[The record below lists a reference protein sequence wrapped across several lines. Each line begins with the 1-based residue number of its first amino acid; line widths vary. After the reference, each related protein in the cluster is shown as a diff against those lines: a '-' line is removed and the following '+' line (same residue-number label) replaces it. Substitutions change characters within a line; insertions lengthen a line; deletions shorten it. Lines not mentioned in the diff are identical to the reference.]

1 MCELN
6 ISEIVKSLETKQSNP
21 KDFFRQLQNILR
33 DDKFDLV
40 LENYTKGKDVDFV
53 ETAYDAITNGDDV
66 FLVTHV
72 LEKVV
77 KYSIYK
83 KDSLY
88 SLLEKI
94 NQLMKNDMASG
105 MQYNVISQVAKKDP
119 GFAESFLSFLMN
131 KNEDWSLGY
140 RSAIYTVLFERN
152 QNKIFSEVAHLS
164 SEEAENPQIIAIQFF
179 GKIKYEKLSKDKL
192 HEVFTILEK
201 LRQNKNSAL
210 DVQIIHALKSL
221 VYQSS
226 EFEKIIYEY
235 MNYNDDNVRYQL
247 SHLLFLVCSDYS
259 DKQWFKDLLFS
270 FKNISFKYGG
280 TIQNISM
287 VLNQLLSDK
296 KHKNMI
302 IDFVF
307 EWLLNSDLSDNSS
320 ELKFFSDFI
329 SHKEVA
335 DTLLTLG
342 LNHDDYRINKSMSSF
357 ISSEIEFDVAILKN
371 FDVDDYI
378 YIIRKVLGYFYSFE
392 DTGRLLFSI
401 LKTEDLDEN
410 IINTIKD
417 VLINFVGKVYPVDT
431 KDFAEKILENKKYNE
446 IQTKVAKDIL
456 ATLEKREKLYE
467 SLERPLEVKPLT
479 KEARLVANAEYQLI
493 QKAYKEGEKI
503 SVLSSLA
510 SKFYIKYGKGS
521 FSYFNGA
528 YQDPMHMK
536 SISHSMSIPNSE
548 RTNPVDAAMERYMFK
563 IARRGEL

>member
-1 MCELN
+1 MSELN
-6 ISEIVKSLETKQSNP
+6 ILNIVKSLKDKQKNL
-21 KDFFRQLQNILR
+21 KDFFRQIQDILR

-40 LENYTKGKDVDFV
+40 LEEYVKENDIDFFKM
-53 ETAYDAITNGDDV
+53 AYDAIENGNDV
-66 FLVTHV
+66 FLICHA
-72 LEKVV
+72 LEKLA
-77 KYSIYK
+77 KYSAYSTN
-83 KDSLY
+83 SLY

-105 MQYNVISQVAKKDP
+105 MQYNITSQVAKKDP

-131 KNEDWSLGY
+131 KNEDWSLGHS
-140 RSAIYTVLFERN
+140 SAIYTVLFERN
-152 QNKIFSEVAHLS
+152 QNKIFSEVVHLS
-164 SEEAENPQIIAIQFF
+164 TEEAENLQIIAVQFF
-179 GKIKYEKLSKDKL
+179 GKIIYEKLNKDKL

-201 LRQNKNSAL
+201 LRQNKNFAL

-221 VYQSS
+221 VYHSS

-235 MNYNDDNVRYQL
+235 MNYNDDNIRYQL

-259 DKQWFKDLLFS
+259 DKQCFKDLLFS
-270 FKNISFKYGG
+270 FKDISFEYGG
-280 TIQNISM
+280 IIQNISM

-307 EWLLNSDLSDNSS
+307 EWLLNSDLSDNSPD
-320 ELKFFSDFI
+320 LKFFSDFI

-357 ISSEIEFDVAILKN
+357 MSSEIEFDVAVLNN
-371 FDVDDYI
+371 FDIDDYI

-410 IINTIKD
+410 IIDTIKG

-431 KDFAEKILENKKYNE
+431 KDFAEKILEDKKYNK
-446 IQTKVAKDIL
+446 IQKKVAKDIL
-456 ATLEKREKLYE
+456 ATLEQREKLYE

-479 KEARLVANAEYQLI
+479 KEIRLVANAEHQLI
-493 QKAYKEGEKI
+493 QKAYKESENN
-503 SVLSSLA
+503 STLASLV

-521 FSYFNGA
+521 FSYFDGA
-528 YQDPMHMK
+528 YQDPMYLK
-536 SISHSMSIPNSE
+536 SISHSITMPNSE
-548 RTNPVDAAMERYMFK
+548 RTNPIDAAMERYFFS
-563 IARRGEL
+563 IARRGEI